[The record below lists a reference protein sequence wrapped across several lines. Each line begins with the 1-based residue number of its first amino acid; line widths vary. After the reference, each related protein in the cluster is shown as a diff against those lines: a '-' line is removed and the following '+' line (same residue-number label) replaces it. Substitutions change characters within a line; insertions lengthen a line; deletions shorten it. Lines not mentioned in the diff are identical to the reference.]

1 MALFQVLRGKAAKL
15 LKKKFHDG
23 YVYFT
28 PDDGAIHIDV
38 ETDGEQKRMH
48 VNPTAYQQ
56 AVAGGFEGTE
66 EEFQKLIAMLP
77 QFETTE
83 HKDIDGINN
92 PDSTEH
98 YPSNKAMADY
108 VNSQILAGKEI
119 FVVNWEQSPEV
130 CQADKTY
137 AEIKAALEN
146 DVVTVIGKI
155 KDGGETYAT
164 HEITIATDGKIYF
177 RFVWYDETRGTME
190 KYFWLREDEY
200 GYTIFSKPVSQ
211 QDWAEN
217 NEYSASYVKNRPGGY
232 TLKTEETMTATY
244 ASRPGDVN
252 CNVAS
257 AGGASLRNTLIAEF
271 SDDILNAVLN
281 NTLLCTAGESAEELN
296 GMGWTRADTF
306 YYKQIAFESPYGQK
320 IPTIVLATTA
330 GEKFL
335 GYATY
340 DKAGLYVFDRQ
351 IGSAPDYSATS
362 VTAVEWPSIKTEDIK
377 IPLKYLEEA
386 PTAGSVDAIGD
397 LYETGI
403 LTPAYQN
410 GTFYTAPTG
419 EVYTI

>member
-56 AVAGGFEGTE
+56 AVEGGFEGTE
-66 EEFQKLIAMLP
+66 EEFKNLTAMLP

-98 YPSNKAMADY
+98 YPSNKAMTDY

-119 FVVNWEQSPEV
+119 FVVNWTQSPEV

-146 DVVTVIGKI
+146 DVVTVVGKT
-155 KDGGETYAT
+155 KNDGTTYAT

-177 RFVWYDETRGTME
+177 RFIWCDETRGTME
-190 KYFWLREDEY
+190 KYFWLQEDEHVNS
-200 GYTIFSKPVSQ
+200 IPPQPVSQ

-217 NEYSASYVKNRPGGY
+217 NEASASYV
-232 TLKTEETMTATY
+232 
-244 ASRPGDVN
+244 
-252 CNVAS
+252 
-257 AGGASLRNTLIAEF
+257 
-271 SDDILNAVLN
+271 
-281 NTLLCTAGESAEELN
+281 
-296 GMGWTRADTF
+296 
-306 YYKQIAFESPYGQK
+306 
-320 IPTIVLATTA
+320 
-330 GEKFL
+330 
-335 GYATY
+335 
-340 DKAGLYVFDRQ
+340 
-351 IGSAPDYSATS
+351 
-362 VTAVEWPSIKTEDIK
+362 
-377 IPLKYLEEA
+377 
-386 PTAGSVDAIGD
+386 
-397 LYETGI
+397 
-403 LTPAYQN
+403 
-410 GTFYTAPTG
+410 
-419 EVYTI
+419 